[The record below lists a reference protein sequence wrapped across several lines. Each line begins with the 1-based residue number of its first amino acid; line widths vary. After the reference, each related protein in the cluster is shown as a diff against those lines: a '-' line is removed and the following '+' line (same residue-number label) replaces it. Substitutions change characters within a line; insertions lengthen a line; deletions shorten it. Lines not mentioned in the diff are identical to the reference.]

1 MPIFV
6 ASHGAVLHMY
16 QGEDVSLGIWLD
28 ESPLK
33 RSMRWVDAGGGSAG
47 GAGGAGAMFSELGP
61 QYIVCFNPNKLH
73 CVHVPLR
80 ILVPWACL
88 PTAHHL
94 SMTSPH

>member
-47 GAGGAGAMFSELGP
+47 GAGGTGAMFSELGSNTNCTRTSSV
-61 QYIVCFNPNKLH
+61 IIGRATWRGGSGAWRNGGMARC
-73 CVHVPLR
+73 
-80 ILVPWACL
+80 WAQL
-88 PTAHHL
+88 NTA
-94 SMTSPH
+94 